1 MCQLAESTMFIKLNG
16 SKTDLKKSMRNT
28 YFLLKLKA
36 VLMLCLKELASYL
49 VNEKWYTKRKTNT
62 TDESKRII
70 QTAAKTILN
79 EICSQN
85 YETDYYSTSA
95 TIENIE
101 EDENYIPEALRQFLP
116 ILIKKQLPRV
126 FLGQAMISN
135 GRARSSIVSIPFALG
150 VESDNQF
157 GWLFA
162 S

>member
-1 MCQLAESTMFIKLNG
+1 MCELAESTMFIKLNG

-85 YETDYYSTSA
+85 YETDYYSHQLQLKTSKKMK
-95 TIENIE
+95 TIF
-101 EDENYIPEALRQFLP
+101 PKLWGSFFLY
-116 ILIKKQLPRV
+116 LSKNNCLV
-126 FLGQAMISN
+126 FFLDKLWSVM
-135 GRARSSIVSIPFALG
+135 
-150 VESDNQF
+150 VEQDHQ
-157 GWLFA
+157 
-162 S
+162 

>member
-1 MCQLAESTMFIKLNG
+1 MCELAESTMFIKLNG

-85 YETDYYSTSA
+85 CETDYYSHQLQLKTSKKMK
-95 TIENIE
+95 TIF
-101 EDENYIPEALRQFLP
+101 PKL
-116 ILIKKQLPRV
+116 
-126 FLGQAMISN
+126 
-135 GRARSSIVSIPFALG
+135 
-150 VESDNQF
+150 
-157 GWLFA
+157 
-162 S
+162 